1 MTSKFDALAY
11 TKRLEDAG
19 VPRDQ
24 AEVHATALTEVVGEF
39 ACRQDLL
46 RLESSLRHEIEE
58 SEKRLVLQLNLFKT
72 ELIAKIDHL
81 GAKID
86 RVDAKVDR
94 VDAKVDRVDAKVDRM
109 DAKVDHVDAKVD
121 RLDAKVDHVD
131 AKVDHVDAKVDRV
144 DAKIDNVDAKVDSL
158 RREFEARFKAIE
170 HDLTV
175 NRWLSG
181 LIISLNIAMAIKIF
195 FP

>member
-11 TKRLEDAG
+11 TQRLEEAG

-24 AEVHATALTEVVGEF
+24 AEVHAKALTEVVGEF
-39 ACRQDLL
+39 VCRQDLL
-46 RLESSLRHEIEE
+46 RLESSLRHDIEE
-58 SEKRLVLQLNLFKT
+58 SEKRLVLQIKLVKA
-72 ELIAKIDHL
+72 ELTAKIDS
-81 GAKID
+81 
-86 RVDAKVDR
+86 VDAKVD
-94 VDAKVDRVDAKVDRM
+94 A
-109 DAKVDHVDAKVD
+109 
-121 RLDAKVDHVD
+121 
-131 AKVDHVDAKVDRV
+131 
-144 DAKIDNVDAKVDSL
+144 L

-181 LIISLNIAMAIKIF
+181 LIISLNIAMAIKLF

>member
-39 ACRQDLL
+39 VCRQDLL
-46 RLESSLRHEIEE
+46 RLESSLRHDIEE
-58 SEKRLVLQLNLFKT
+58 SEKRVVLYINVVKT
-72 ELIAKIDHL
+72 ELTAKI
-81 GAKID
+81 
-86 RVDAKVDR
+86 
-94 VDAKVDRVDAKVDRM
+94 DRM
-109 DAKVDHVDAKVD
+109 DAKIDSVDG
-121 RLDAKVDHVD
+121 
-131 AKVDHVDAKVDRV
+131 
-144 DAKIDNVDAKVDSL
+144 KVDSL

-175 NRWLSG
+175 SRCLSG

>member
-1 MTSKFDALAY
+1 MTSKFDALAH
-11 TKRLEDAG
+11 TKRLEGAG

-24 AEVHATALTEVVGEF
+24 AEVHAHALSEVVAEF

-58 SEKRLVLQLNLFKT
+58 SEKRLVLQIKLVKT
-72 ELIAKIDHL
+72 ELTAKIDHVD
-81 GAKID
+81 AKID
-86 RVDAKVDR
+86 RVDAKIDHVDAKIER
-94 VDAKVDRVDAKVDRM
+94 VDAKVD
-109 DAKVDHVDAKVD
+109 
-121 RLDAKVDHVD
+121 
-131 AKVDHVDAKVDRV
+131 
-144 DAKIDNVDAKVDSL
+144 NVDGRVGSL
-158 RREFEARFKAIE
+158 RSECEARFKAIE
-170 HDLTV
+170 HDLAV